1 LIRAIQIFIKV
12 EYIQVGNLISAR
24 ARARTH
30 THTHTHTCLNYYI
43 LDTIYY
49 NVICKYS
56 ASFLEYESDIL

>member
-30 THTHTHTCLNYYI
+30 THTHTHTR
-43 LDTIYY
+43 
-49 NVICKYS
+49 V
-56 ASFLEYESDIL
+56 